1 MKQYDQFAADYHWL
15 YSDKALAGKHF
26 LEQYNDLLK
35 SIPQNSMILDCS
47 CGIGQNTIALAEKKF
62 TVYGSDE
69 SQGMIEQAKERSK
82 NLNNKIPFIIS
93 TWADLPLKI
102 NNSFDI
108 AFCLGNSIGHC
119 KNKDEMISS
128 LKGIRSTL
136 KTGGLL
142 VLDSRN
148 WEKLFF
154 SKPRFTLTGTG
165 LRNNIKCTPLYV
177 WNFKKHF
184 EDEQLI
190 EVVLIFE
197 EQTSIYERHYN
208 ITYHP
213 FKYKVLLETLKK
225 VGFTSISSNFTEESD
240 LYTIT
245 AKAG

>member
-1 MKQYDQFAADYHWL
+1 MEQYDQFSADYHWL
-15 YSDKALAGKHF
+15 YSDEALAGKHF
-26 LEQYNDLLK
+26 LKQFNDILK

-47 CGIGQNTIALAEKKF
+47 CGIGQNTIALAEKGF
-62 TVYGSDE
+62 TVYGSDA

-82 NLNNKIPFIIS
+82 SLNKEIPFIKS
-93 TWADLPLKI
+93 KWAELPLKI
-102 NNSFDI
+102 DHSFDI
-108 AFCLGNSIGHC
+108 TFCLGNSIGHC
-119 KNKDEMISS
+119 KNKNEMISS
-128 LKGIRSTL
+128 FKGIRSTL

-165 LRNNIKCTPLYV
+165 LRNNIKCIPLYV
-177 WNFKKHF
+177 WNFKEHF

-213 FKYKVLLETLKK
+213 FKYQVLLEILKE
-225 VGFTSISSNFTEESD
+225 VGFTSINSNFTEEKD

-245 AKAG
+245 AKAC

>member
-1 MKQYDQFAADYHWL
+1 MKQYDQFSADYHWL
-15 YSDKALAGKHF
+15 YSDEVLAGKHF
-26 LEQYNDLLK
+26 LEQFNDLLK
-35 SIPQNSMILDCS
+35 SIPLNSMILDCS
-47 CGIGQNTIALAEKKF
+47 CGIGQNTIALAEKGF

-82 NLNNKIPFIIS
+82 SLNIKIPFIRS
-93 TWADLPLKI
+93 TWAELPLKI
-102 NNSFDI
+102 DHSFDI
-108 AFCLGNSIGHC
+108 IFCLGNSIGHC

-128 LKGIRSTL
+128 LKGIHSTL

-154 SKPRFTLTGTG
+154 SKPRFTLTGSG
-165 LRNNIKCTPLYV
+165 LRNNIKCIPLYV
-177 WNFKKHF
+177 WNFMENF

-190 EVVLIFE
+190 EVVLIFQ
-197 EQTSIYERHYN
+197 EQTSVYERHYN

-213 FKYKVLLETLKK
+213 FKYQVLMEILKE
-225 VGFTSISSNFTEESD
+225 VGFTSTNSNFTEEKD

-245 AKAG
+245 ANAG